1 MEISYI
7 VHWIQSR
14 RCVINRDPRSMTHS
28 TSNAWL
34 TTHSSWLIRLVGS
47 NITRIATSFFIDQQL
62 HWLPVRQRVEFKL
75 AVVVYK
81 ALNNLAP
88 LYPSDE
94 CQHRAPSASIIRQ
107 FQAHCHLY
115 QFTSWIRAFAAAGP
129 RHWNSLPSTWFVLGH
144 LPPQTE
150 NVFNCSRHQRLV
162 TVAFRRCVQIFLL
175 TYLRDHTN
183 CKP

>member
-75 AVVVYK
+75 AALVYK

-88 LYPSDE
+88 SSLSDD
-94 CQHRAPSASIIRQ
+94 CQLVASTGRRQ
-107 FQAHCHLY
+107 LRSSDIFKCTITC
-115 QFTSWIRAFAAAGP
+115 TSSRLGDRAFAAVVP
-129 RHWNSLPSTWFVLGH
+129 RLWNSLPTHV
-144 LPPQTE
+144 P
-150 NVFNCSRHQRLV
+150 RLDLSLD
-162 TVAFRRCVQIFLL
+162 IFYRKLK
-175 TYLRDHTN
+175 TYLIVRCTSA
-183 CKP
+183 